1 MSEYQAFVVELNDN
15 IAHVQINRPEKINA
29 MNAAFWTEIIDIF
42 QWIEDTDAVRAVVLS
57 GALPLLL
64 AATYA
69 GLIATHYLGP
79 HGGEGGFG
87 SLDDVAA
94 LFRDRWALL
103 AGWVH
108 YLCFDM
114 WTGAWEL
121 RDAQRRGMPHGL
133 LVPCLLLTFM
143 FGPVGLLLYF
153 GVRRWYP
160 QPAGAAI

>member
-1 MSEYQAFVVELNDN
+1 MLTPAFLFSLVN
-15 IAHVQINRPEKINA
+15 P
-29 MNAAFWTEIIDIF
+29 AALLGWALLVLAPRWRGTR
-42 QWIEDTDAVRAVVLS
+42 TVVLS

-69 GLIATHYLGP
+69 VLIAAHYAGP
-79 HGGEGGFG
+79 HGSEGGFS
-87 SLDDVAA
+87 SLDEVAA

-121 RDAQRRGMPHGL
+121 RDAQRRGVPHGL
-133 LVPCLLLTFM
+133 LVPCLVLTFL

-153 GVRRWYP
+153 GVRSRYP
-160 QPAGAAI
+160 APASQH

>member
-1 MSEYQAFVVELNDN
+1 MLTPDFLFSLAN
-15 IAHVQINRPEKINA
+15 P
-29 MNAAFWTEIIDIF
+29 AALLGWALLVLAPRWRGT
-42 QWIEDTDAVRAVVLS
+42 RAVVLS

-64 AATYA
+64 AAAYA
-69 GLIATHYLGP
+69 VLIATHYLGP

-153 GVRRWYP
+153 GMRRWYP
-160 QPAGAAI
+160 RPAGAAI

>member
-1 MSEYQAFVVELNDN
+1 MLTPDSLF
-15 IAHVQINRPEKINA
+15 
-29 MNAAFWTEIIDIF
+29 
-42 QWIEDTDAVRAVVLS
+42 AVANPVALLGWALLVLAPRWRGTRAVVLS

-69 GLIATHYLGP
+69 IVIAYQTAVHPAAG
-79 HGGEGGFG
+79 GGFG
-87 SLDDVAA
+87 SLGEVAA
-94 LFRDRWALL
+94 LFRQPWALL

-114 WTGAWEL
+114 WTGAWET
-121 RDAQRRGMPHGL
+121 RDAQRRGVPHWL

-153 GVRRWYP
+153 GVRQRYP
-160 QPAGAAI
+160 LPPSAA

>member
-1 MSEYQAFVVELNDN
+1 MLTPDFLFSVANPVALLGWALLVL
-15 IAHVQINRPEKINA
+15 APR
-29 MNAAFWTEIIDIF
+29 WRGT
-42 QWIEDTDAVRAVVLS
+42 RAVVLS

-64 AATYA
+64 AAAYA
-69 GLIATHYLGP
+69 VLIATHYLGP

-114 WTGAWEL
+114 WTGAWEV
-121 RDAQRRGMPHGL
+121 RDAQRRGVPHGL

-143 FGPVGLLLYF
+143 VGPVGLLLYF
-153 GVRRWYP
+153 GVRSRYP
-160 QPAGAAI
+160 EPT